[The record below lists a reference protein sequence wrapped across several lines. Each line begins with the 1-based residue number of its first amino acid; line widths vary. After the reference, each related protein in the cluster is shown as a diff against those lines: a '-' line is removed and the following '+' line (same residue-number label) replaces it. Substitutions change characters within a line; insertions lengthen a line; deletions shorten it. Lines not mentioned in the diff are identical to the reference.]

1 MRSIVSLTARS
12 LPGIGVAEKT
22 TVSPSWKCDLRVVAV
37 GHAPQRGQRLAL
49 ASRGDHDELVVREV
63 LDLPRAHQ
71 YALRDIDM
79 AEHAADVHVLAHR
92 AADERDLAAELAR
105 RVHHL
110 LHAVDVGGE
119 AGDDDATLAA
129 GEDLNEPRPNRG
141 LGERDAGAIRIR
153 RVAAEEQQALAPELG
168 EP

>member
-1 MRSIVSLTARS
+1 
-12 LPGIGVAEKT
+12 
-22 TVSPSWKCDLRVVAV
+22 
-37 GHAPQRGQRLAL
+37 
-49 ASRGDHDELVVREV
+49 
-63 LDLPRAHQ
+63 
-71 YALRDIDM
+71 M

-92 AADERDLAAELAR
+92 PADERDLSAELAR

-141 LGERDAGAIRIR
+141 FGERHAGPIRVR